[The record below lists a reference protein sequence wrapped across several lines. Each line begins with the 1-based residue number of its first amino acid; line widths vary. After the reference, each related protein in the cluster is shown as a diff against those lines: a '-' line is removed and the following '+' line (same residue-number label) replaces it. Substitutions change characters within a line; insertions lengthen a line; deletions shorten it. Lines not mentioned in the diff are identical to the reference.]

1 MWWRR
6 NRRVMEERCQG
17 YTIIA
22 SAWHISDTQQWQPM
36 IGIMWSDGSNL
47 AVNYPVI
54 TKYFATA
61 VDAEREG
68 LEFAKKW
75 IEDHKPNLF

>member
-1 MWWRR
+1 
-6 NRRVMEERCQG
+6 MEERCKG

-22 SAWHISDTQQWQPM
+22 SAWHIIDTQQWQPM
-36 IGIMWSDGSNL
+36 ATILWSDGSNL
-47 AVNYPVI
+47 AVTYPVI
-54 TKYFATA
+54 RKYFSTE

-75 IEDHKPNLF
+75 IEDHGPNLFF